1 MPRKRRRTAGE
12 GGIRKRTY
20 TRSDGT
26 IRVRYCAIITTEWE
40 DGLQKRA
47 EGPLRRTEKEA
58 LQDLKELNR
67 QKDEGILD
75 GPDPTLAEY
84 LKYWLEQIEPKAD
97 PALERSRRQISP
109 KTFKGYQGDVKNHI
123 VPQLGRLKLS
133 KLEPVRL
140 QSWQRKLE
148 AATSPHTARSAAATL
163 SSALT
168 RATQWRIIDRNPYVE
183 GSVMRPV
190 LPEKEASYWEP
201 SEAARFITHEAVKS
215 HPLYVA
221 YYLTLNLG
229 FRMGELRGL
238 KWEDITHLR
247 NRRTGQDE
255 PHIHVQRQAVDD
267 RSDPSI
273 TSRLKTKNSDRFI
286 PLPGS
291 TLELLE
297 DWKLA
302 QAANQAKHG
311 DNYLS
316 LGFIATTEYGGSPT
330 TGYLRDEFYRLCKV
344 AGVRKIK
351 FHGLRHTAG
360 SLWLESGVSLLRVS
374 RWLGHSTMRTTEQ
387 VYLHIIR
394 EASHGESLSLEA
406 MLSIGNRQE

>member
-1 MPRKRRRTAGE
+1 MPRKRRRTPGE

-26 IRVRYCAIITTEWE
+26 TYVRYAAIITSEWE
-40 DGLQKRA
+40 DGRQKRA

-58 LQDLKELNR
+58 LQDLKELN
-67 QKDEGILD
+67 QKKDD
-75 GPDPTLAEY
+75 GSLQTNDPTLAEY
-84 LKYWLEQIEPKAD
+84 LEYWLEQVAPKEGRG
-97 PALERSRRQISP
+97 LERNRRQLSP
-109 KTFKGYQGDVKNHI
+109 KTYQGYQGDVKNHI
-123 VPQLGRLKLS
+123 APRIGRVRLS
-133 KLEPVRL
+133 KLDPVKL
-140 QSWQRKLE
+140 QAWQRKLE
-148 AATSPHTARSAAATL
+148 QETSPYIARSAAATL

-168 RATQWRIIDRNPYVE
+168 RAVRWQLIDRNPYVE

-201 SEAARFITHEAVKS
+201 SEAAKFITHEAVKS

-311 DNYLS
+311 DSYQD

-330 TGYLRDEFYRLCKV
+330 TGYLRDEFYRLCEV
-344 AGVRKIK
+344 AKVRKIK

-360 SLWLESGVSLLRVS
+360 SLWLESGVSLLTVS
-374 RWLGHSTMRTTEQ
+374 RWLGHSSMRTTEGI
-387 VYLHIIR
+387 YIHLLR
-394 EASHGESLSLEA
+394 EASHGDSLSLEA
-406 MLSIGNRQE
+406 MLSLNKDR